1 MVRRLLVLVPMLARS
16 RALRVPRCLAAA
28 LVLAWGGGC
37 DPEEDEA
44 LDGSGPARDGAVAAV
59 RDAVGGRVASAA
71 ELEGGDPE
79 AGSRTGEAEAMR
91 STDLETTDPAAPAPI
106 VLRRPWPP
114 TTLPLGL
121 LATMGAREPDRSRAT
136 IRDEHS
142 GVIAS
147 YRPGDRIRDGV
158 EVLSIEDGLVELSN
172 EGEVEY
178 LSISEIPVEL
188 SAGDV
193 FYPDLVDELRLSGSM
208 DDGTLM
214 PPGPEYTLKAEAYS
228 WATPRTVALLREAIR
243 AYARGRSVPK
253 VHLGDISRRGGGP
266 FPPHL
271 SHQEGRDV
279 DIAYVLHDRRTRF
292 AVATAG
298 TLDRKRTWALLRAV
312 LDTRAV
318 AFVFIDYE
326 VQRMLYEHALTD
338 GMTPE
343 QLDPLFQYPYGRRA
357 ARGII
362 RHWKGHRDHF
372 HVRFSG

>member
-1 MVRRLLVLVPMLARS
+1 
-16 RALRVPRCLAAA
+16 
-28 LVLAWGGGC
+28 
-37 DPEEDEA
+37 
-44 LDGSGPARDGAVAAV
+44 
-59 RDAVGGRVASAA
+59 
-71 ELEGGDPE
+71 
-79 AGSRTGEAEAMR
+79 
-91 STDLETTDPAAPAPI
+91 
-106 VLRRPWPP
+106 
-114 TTLPLGL
+114 
-121 LATMGAREPDRSRAT
+121 
-136 IRDEHS
+136 
-142 GVIAS
+142 
-147 YRPGDRIRDGV
+147 
-158 EVLSIEDGLVELSN
+158 
-172 EGEVEY
+172 
-178 LSISEIPVEL
+178 
-188 SAGDV
+188 
-193 FYPDLVDELRLSGSM
+193 

-298 TLDRKRTWALLRAV
+298 TLDRKRTWALLSAV

-362 RHWKGHRDHF
+362 RHWK
-372 HVRFSG
+372 